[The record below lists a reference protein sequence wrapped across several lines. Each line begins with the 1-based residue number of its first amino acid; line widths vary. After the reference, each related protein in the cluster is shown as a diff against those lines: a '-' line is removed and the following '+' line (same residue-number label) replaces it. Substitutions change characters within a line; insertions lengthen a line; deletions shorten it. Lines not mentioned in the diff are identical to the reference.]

1 MSPRGTKKVTS
12 AELLAFAAV
21 QEHEQALFTDSD
33 EDDHEH
39 EHDPDCDHE
48 HDHHGHG

>member
-1 MSPRGTKKVTS
+1 VTS

-21 QEHEQALFTDSD
+21 PEREQALFTDSD
-33 EDDHEH
+33 EDDH